1 METLGN
7 TKVVKSR
14 KQKYHCVQCH
24 YITSRK
30 LDFDKHLATDKHFKL
45 TNASVGK
52 HECTCG
58 KTFNHKQS
66 LFRHKKVCDGSNNPK
81 AKVVE
86 VVKCFQMFPD
96 EQIRHACACGATYSS
111 RSGLWKHK
119 KTCLHGVGP
128 TVAPTGD
135 NTEVLAALHKL
146 QSKMDS
152 AEEEMKSI
160 KSGVMTAVAEPK
172 VVNNY
177 NNINVFLNERCSDA
191 MPIQDFVR
199 SLVIGIEDVNYVL
212 ENGQASGIVNII
224 EKKMDDQGVYRRPL
238 HCTDVKRGTMYVKNA
253 EGWDKEKGEMAKLIQ
268 DVNQAQVK
276 GIKLWEAE
284 HPNCFEEGHEKERD
298 KWLKIVKCLT
308 NSLEGTAQKKITRR
322 CCEVTKINQD
332 EMV

>member
-1 METLGN
+1 
-7 TKVVKSR
+7 
-14 KQKYHCVQCH
+14 
-24 YITSRK
+24 
-30 LDFDKHLATDKHFKL
+30 
-45 TNASVGK
+45 
-52 HECTCG
+52 
-58 KTFNHKQS
+58 
-66 LFRHKKVCDGSNNPK
+66 
-81 AKVVE
+81 
-86 VVKCFQMFPD
+86 
-96 EQIRHACACGATYSS
+96 
-111 RSGLWKHK
+111 
-119 KTCLHGVGP
+119 
-128 TVAPTGD
+128 
-135 NTEVLAALHKL
+135 
-146 QSKMDS
+146 MDS

-276 GIKLWEAE
+276 G
-284 HPNCFEEGHEKERD
+284 
-298 KWLKIVKCLT
+298 
-308 NSLEGTAQKKITRR
+308 
-322 CCEVTKINQD
+322 
-332 EMV
+332 